1 MSTQSNIQPGSDS
14 IDNTSIDNTKNYNC
28 CGNRVPKNQFT
39 YISQIIVI
47 YAIIATSIVHLS
59 IRSQG
64 RELWLI
70 LLSSSLGYILP
81 SPGLK
86 FTKQKLDLVDSK
98 KRIRFFFPHYL
109 ATVQWACFPT
119 TQCCFKIH
127 LPKTIHIDKEEWEVA
142 LVQLITPTQFLNIS
156 EEEAQF
162 ELITTDSLLI
172 KTASTIDRKGDNMQI
187 SRLRRNEQGK
197 PDKWVIRFTFP
208 AGSYSSSKQVI
219 NVMDQLIS
227 DTIGKA
233 LNRRQA
239 EFSISYAVVNK
250 RQKIKFDNVVRIG
263 LKLHAALFL
272 KLGGTPSLKHETIF
286 QGKNMRDIFKYNP
299 NINAGYIHLYIYS
312 DGAEHNIVGDTLAP
326 LLRVLPFEPSE
337 TVENNND
344 CQHINHEITIP
355 HYIPVSKSDF
365 DIISIQIT
373 GDLGILVHFIT
384 CKTIVK
390 LHFRHRIAEK

>member
-1 MSTQSNIQPGSDS
+1 MNSFFLTLPSDS
-14 IDNTSIDNTKNYNC
+14 SM
-28 CGNRVPKNQFT
+28 GM
-39 YISQIIVI
+39 
-47 YAIIATSIVHLS
+47 
-59 IRSQG
+59 
-64 RELWLI
+64 
-70 LLSSSLGYILP
+70 
-81 SPGLK
+81 
-86 FTKQKLDLVDSK
+86 
-98 KRIRFFFPHYL
+98 FPNN
-109 ATVQWACFPT
+109 

-172 KTASTIDRKGDNMQI
+172 KIASTIDRKGDNMQI
-187 SRLRRNEQGK
+187 SPLRRNEQGK

-219 NVMDQLIS
+219 NVIDQLIS

-233 LNRRQA
+233 LNKRQA

-250 RQKIKFDNVVRIG
+250 RPKVKFDNVVRIG
-263 LKLHAALFL
+263 LKLHPALFL

-299 NINAGYIHLYIYS
+299 NVNAGYNHLYIYS
-312 DGAEHNIVGDTLAP
+312 DVAEHNIVGDTLAP
-326 LLRVLPFEPSE
+326 LLRVLPFEPSD

-344 CQHINHEITIP
+344 RQHINHEITIS

-365 DIISIQIT
+365 DIISIQRT
-373 GDLGILVHFIT
+373 GDLGIPVHFIT
-384 CKTIVK
+384 GKTIVK
-390 LHFRHRIAEK
+390 LHFRHRRTEK